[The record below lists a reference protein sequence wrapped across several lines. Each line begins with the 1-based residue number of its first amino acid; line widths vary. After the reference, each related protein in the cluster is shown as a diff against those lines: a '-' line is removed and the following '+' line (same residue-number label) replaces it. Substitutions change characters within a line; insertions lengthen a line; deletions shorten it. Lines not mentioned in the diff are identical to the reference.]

1 MLARVFHVLGFHL
14 LTHMSVYSRT
24 CMLLVVQC
32 EFLDSNAKYGPS
44 GSSKLCCP
52 SLPTLWG
59 DENASR
65 LTLKVP
71 RIPCSSDCVSRGGKL
86 LVNLAPV
93 EQTRTELARVW
104 KRNQS
109 ALQEECVTAVHENSQ
124 SVLL

>member
-1 MLARVFHVLGFHL
+1 MSLVFTF

-44 GSSKLCCP
+44 GSSKFCCP
-52 SLPTLWG
+52 SLPTLKGG

-93 EQTRTELARVW
+93 KQTRTELARVW

-109 ALQEECVTAVHENSQ
+109 VLQEECVTAVHESSQ
-124 SVLL
+124 SFLL